1 MHLPSTSSASVAG
14 TRIIRLDDRRAM
26 AANVSDLGTNAI
38 AAFGVL
44 SAASGALPVT
54 TTAGAIIAAAEAVAG
69 IALLVAIVGELR
81 EMRAGVDDDAGK
93 IAWVTLFAAV
103 VLIAECVQSYHDK
116 GRVSRPTA
124 VSAVATLVLAFFSP
138 RLKQRR
144 AERQVLR
151 LDAEGM
157 FIRRG
162 RLRRFSAAW
171 SEIAAIRRDGAAL
184 HIHLRDGRTR
194 TLRLRTI
201 RNRDE
206 VFAALSEAAV
216 ERGIPSAA
224 PAPLP
229 AR

>member
-1 MHLPSTSSASVAG
+1 
-14 TRIIRLDDRRAM
+14 M
-26 AANVSDLGTNAI
+26 AANVSDLGANAI

-44 SAASGALPVT
+44 SAASGAFPVT
-54 TTAGAIIAAAEAVAG
+54 TTAGAVIAAAEAAAG
-69 IALLVAIVGELR
+69 IALLIAIVGEVR
-81 EMRAGVDDDAGK
+81 EMRAGVDDDVGR
-93 IAWVTLFAAV
+93 ISWVTLFAAV
-103 VLIAECVQSYHDK
+103 VLIAECVQSYHEK
-116 GRVSRPTA
+116 GRVPRPAA
-124 VSAVATLVLAFFSP
+124 VSAAATLVLAFFLP
-138 RLKQRR
+138 RLKRRR

-157 FIRRG
+157 FIRPG
-162 RLRRFSAAW
+162 KFRRFSAAW
-171 SEIAAIRRDGAAL
+171 TEIAALRRDGTAL
-184 HIHLRDGRTR
+184 HVHLRDGRTR

-206 VFAALSEAAV
+206 VFAALSEAAA

>member
-1 MHLPSTSSASVAG
+1 MHLPSTSSASASG

-54 TTAGAIIAAAEAVAG
+54 TASGAIIAAAEAVAG
-69 IALLVAIVGELR
+69 IALLLAIVGELR
-81 EMRAGVDDDAGK
+81 EMRAGVDDDVGR
-93 IAWVTLFAAV
+93 ISWVTLFAAV
-103 VLIAECVQSYHDK
+103 VLIAECVQSYHDR
-116 GRVSRPTA
+116 GRVPRPAA
-124 VSAVATLVLAFFSP
+124 VSAVATLVLAFFTP
-138 RLKQRR
+138 RLKRRR

-157 FIRRG
+157 FIRPG
-162 RLRRFSAAW
+162 KFRRFSAAW
-171 SEIAAIRRDGAAL
+171 TEIAAIRRDGSAL
-184 HIHLRDGRTR
+184 HIHLSDGRTH

-206 VFAALSEAAV
+206 VFAALTDAAA
-216 ERGIPSAA
+216 ERGIPSA
-224 PAPLP
+224 PPP

>member
-1 MHLPSTSSASVAG
+1 
-14 TRIIRLDDRRAM
+14 M
-26 AANVSDLGTNAI
+26 AANVSDLGANAI

-54 TTAGAIIAAAEAVAG
+54 TTSGAVIAAAEAVAG

-81 EMRAGVDDDAGK
+81 EMRAGVDDDVGR
-93 IAWVTLFAAV
+93 ISWVTLFAAV
-103 VLIAECVQSYHDK
+103 VLIAECVQSYYEK
-116 GRVSRPTA
+116 GRVPRPAA
-124 VSAVATLVLAFFSP
+124 VSAAATLVLAFFIP
-138 RLKQRR
+138 RLKRRR

-157 FIRRG
+157 SIRPG
-162 RLRRFSAAW
+162 KFRRFSAAW
-171 SEIAAIRRDGAAL
+171 PEIAAIRRDGTAL
-184 HIHLRDGRTR
+184 HVHLRDGRTR

-206 VFAALSEAAV
+206 VFAALSDAAA